1 MSHADIAKRIAATER
16 LCDQVTELR
25 CELAESVDEGRAM
38 QLAGEIC
45 GLLNAAKQSHGEVFV
60 AVASVLR
67 AIIPFG
73 AQERVWLGMLVQLVT
88 ELADVE
94 ATHDGPVSVQ

>member
-25 CELAESVDEGRAM
+25 CALADSVNEDRAM

-60 AVASVLR
+60 AIASVLR
-67 AIIPFG
+67 SVIPFG

-88 ELADVE
+88 ELADAE
-94 ATHDGPVSVQ
+94 ATHDGPVALQ

>member
-1 MSHADIAKRIAATER
+1 MSHASIAARIAETER
-16 LCDQVTELR
+16 LCGQVAELR
-25 CELAESVDEGRAM
+25 CALADSVDKDREM
-38 QLAGEIC
+38 QLAVEIC
-45 GLLNAAKQSHGEVFV
+45 GLVNAAKQSHGEVFV

-67 AIIPFG
+67 AVIPFG

-88 ELADVE
+88 ELADEV

>member
-1 MSHADIAKRIAATER
+1 MSHADIAARIAETER
-16 LCDQVTELR
+16 LCGQVTELR
-25 CELAESVDEGRAM
+25 CALADSVNEDRAM
-38 QLAGEIC
+38 KLAGEIC

-73 AQERVWLGMLVQLVT
+73 SQERVWLGMLVQLIT
-88 ELADVE
+88 ELTDAE
-94 ATHDGPVSVQ
+94 ATHDGPVALQ

>member
-16 LCDQVTELR
+16 LCDQITELR
-25 CELAESVDEGRAM
+25 CALTDSVDKDRAI
-38 QLAGEIC
+38 QLAVEIC

>member
-16 LCDQVTELR
+16 LCGQVTELR
-25 CELAESVDEGRAM
+25 CALADSVNEDRAM

-67 AIIPFG
+67 AVIPFG

-88 ELADVE
+88 ELADEV
-94 ATHDGPVSVQ
+94 ATHDGPVSLQ